1 MSPERS
7 GGLPSIG
14 MAKLC
19 FSGKYTFDEVSAM
32 VRGKGGLTAY
42 LGTNDV
48 REVEKRIAD
57 GDGYAELV
65 YNAMIYKLAKC
76 IGGLATVADGEIDG
90 IVVTGGIAHSKM
102 FIEKLEKRVKFIH
115 PLAVIPGEYEM
126 EALAAGITRVLN
138 GEETARIYK
147 EDEKLR

>member
-1 MSPERS
+1 M
-7 GGLPSIG
+7 
-14 MAKLC
+14 
-19 FSGKYTFDEVSAM
+19 SGKW
-32 VRGKGGLTAY
+32 K
-42 LGTNDV
+42 
-48 REVEKRIAD
+48 KRIAD
-57 GDGYAELV
+57 GDEYAELV

-76 IGGLATVADGEIDG
+76 IGGLATAVDGEIDG

-115 PLAVIPGEYEM
+115 PLVVIPGEYEM

>member
-1 MSPERS
+1 MSPGAFRRP
-7 GGLPSIG
+7 PSIG

-76 IGGLATVADGEIDG
+76 IGGLATAADGEIDG
-90 IVVTGGIAHSKM
+90 IVVTA
-102 FIEKLEKRVKFIH
+102 EL
-115 PLAVIPGEYEM
+115 PIPKC
-126 EALAAGITRVLN
+126 LLKN
-138 GEETARIYK
+138 
-147 EDEKLR
+147 

>member
-1 MSPERS
+1 
-7 GGLPSIG
+7 
-14 MAKLC
+14 
-19 FSGKYTFDEVSAM
+19 
-32 VRGKGGLTAY
+32 
-42 LGTNDV
+42 
-48 REVEKRIAD
+48 
-57 GDGYAELV
+57 
-65 YNAMIYKLAKC
+65 MIYKLAKC
-76 IGGLATVADGEIDG
+76 IGGLATAVDGEIDG

-115 PLAVIPGEYEM
+115 PLAVILGEYEM